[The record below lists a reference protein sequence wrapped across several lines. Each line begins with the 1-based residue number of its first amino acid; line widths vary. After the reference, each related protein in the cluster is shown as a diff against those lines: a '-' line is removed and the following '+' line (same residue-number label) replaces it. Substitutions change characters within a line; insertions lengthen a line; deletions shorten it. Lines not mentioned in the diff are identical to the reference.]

1 MKSKIILFKRTFY
14 VLCIMCF
21 LLLVSTTI
29 ILAIGGLNT
38 DQIKS
43 AAPNTPAQSSFTGST
58 ENSANLPDAPKT
70 PSTPPLPQ
78 SITISAVGDIML
90 HQGNLNS
97 AYDSKNNKYDFNGF
111 FEYVK
116 PYLSSSDLTIANFE
130 TVTAGAGIKYRSF
143 PLFNSPDSILPAL
156 SGSGVD
162 VLSTSNNHCLD
173 WGINGLTRTIQKIR
187 ENKMV
192 NIGSSVNG
200 KDKYVIKDVKGIKI
214 AILSYSQ
221 FFNGHEAKLS
231 SSDKSKYL
239 SILNESK
246 IQNDIKEVKTK
257 GADTVITVLHW
268 GNEYIR
274 TPSTNQTNL
283 SKKIL
288 SWGADII
295 LGSHPHVVQK
305 SEIVKVNGKNKFI
318 IYSMGNFISGYR
330 RTDKAKRINKV
341 YTEDGVIV
349 TLKLEKDTKGGI
361 NLKDVTYVPTWVDM
375 YSSKNKP
382 VYKIL
387 PVPSPDVKAPYINS
401 RNKSNV
407 KQSYNNTMNLMEKFN
422 GKY

>member
-1 MKSKIILFKRTFY
+1 MKTKMIIFKRTFY

-29 ILAIGGLNT
+29 ILAIGGFNNAPV
-38 DQIKS
+38 KS
-43 AAPNTPAQSSFTGST
+43 AAPKAPAQSSFTGSSESSEDSSDT
-58 ENSANLPDAPKT
+58 PKP
-70 PSTPPLPQ
+70 PSTPPPPQ
-78 SITISAVGDIML
+78 SVTISAVGDIML

-97 AYDSKNNKYDFNGF
+97 AYDSKNNKYDFDGF

-130 TVTAGAGIKYRSF
+130 TVTAGTGIKYKSY

-162 VLSTSNNHCLD
+162 ILSTANNHCLD
-173 WGINGLTRTIQKIR
+173 WGINGLIRTIQKIK

-192 NIGSSVNG
+192 NIGNSVNG

-221 FFNGHEAKLS
+221 YFNGHEVKLS

-246 IQNDIKEVKTK
+246 IQNDIKEVKAK
-257 GADTVITVLHW
+257 GVDTVITVLHW

-274 TPSTNQTNL
+274 TPSTYQTDL

-288 SWGADII
+288 TWGADII

-349 TLKLEKDTKGGI
+349 TLKLDKNTKGGI
-361 NLKDVTYVPTWVDM
+361 NIKDVTYIPTWVDM
-375 YSSKNKP
+375 YSSKNKT

-387 PVPSPDVKAPYINS
+387 PVPSPDAKAPYINS
-401 RNKSNV
+401 RNKSYV
-407 KQSYNNTMNLMEKFN
+407 KQSYNNTMSIMAKFN
-422 GKY
+422 NK

>member
-1 MKSKIILFKRTFY
+1 MMRTKMIIFKRTFY

-38 DQIKS
+38 DQINS
-43 AAPNTPAQSSFTGST
+43 AAPKPPAQSSFTGSS
-58 ENSANLPDAPKT
+58 ESSANTSDTPKP
-70 PSTPPLPQ
+70 PSTPPPPQ
-78 SITISAVGDIML
+78 TITISAVGDIML

-97 AYDSKNNKYDFNGF
+97 AYDSKSRRYDFNGF
-111 FEYVK
+111 FEFVK

-162 VLSTSNNHCLD
+162 ILSTANNHCLD

-187 ENKMV
+187 EYKMV

-246 IQNDIKEVKTK
+246 IQNDIKEVKAK
-257 GADTVITVLHW
+257 GVDTVITVLHW

-274 TPSTNQTNL
+274 TPSTYQTNL
-283 SKKIL
+283 SKKVL

-295 LGSHPHVVQK
+295 LGSHPHVIQK

-349 TLKLEKDTKGGI
+349 TLKLNKDTKGGI
-361 NLKDVTYVPTWVDM
+361 NIKDVTYIPTWVDM

-387 PVPSPDVKAPYINS
+387 PVPTPDVKAPYINS
-401 RNKSNV
+401 RNKSYV
-407 KQSYNNTMNLMEKFN
+407 KQSYNNTMSIMAKFN
-422 GKY
+422 SK

>member
-1 MKSKIILFKRTFY
+1 MKSKIILFKRTFF

-21 LLLVSTTI
+21 LLLVSTRI

-38 DQIKS
+38 DHINS
-43 AAPNTPAQSSFTGST
+43 AAPKTPAQSSFTGSS
-58 ENSANLPDAPKT
+58 ENHANPPETPKP
-70 PSTPPLPQ
+70 PSTPPPPQ

-97 AYDSKNNKYDFNGF
+97 AYDSTNKKYDFTGF

-156 SGSGVD
+156 AGSGVD
-162 VLSTSNNHCLD
+162 ILSTANNHCLD
-173 WGINGLTRTIQKIR
+173 WGVNGLTRTIQKIR
-187 ENKMV
+187 EYKMV

-200 KDKYVIKDVKGIKI
+200 KDKHVIRDVKGIKV

-221 FFNGHEAKLS
+221 FFNGHEAKLNN
-231 SSDKSKYL
+231 SDKAKYL

-246 IQNDIKEVKTK
+246 IQSDIKEVKAK
-257 GADTVITVLHW
+257 GVDAVITVLHW

-274 TPSTNQTNL
+274 TPSTYQTNL

-288 SWGADII
+288 TWGADII

-305 SEIVKVNGKNKFI
+305 SEIVKVNGKNKFV

-330 RTDKAKRINKV
+330 RTDKANRINKIF
-341 YTEDGVIV
+341 TEDGVIT
-349 TLKLEKDTKGGI
+349 TLKLEKDPKGGI
-361 NLKDVTYVPTWVDM
+361 NIKAVNYVPTWVDM
-375 YSSKNKP
+375 YSSKSKP

-387 PVPSPDVKAPYINS
+387 PIPSPDVKAPYINS
-401 RNKSNV
+401 RNKANA
-407 KQSYNNTMNLMEKFN
+407 KQSYNNTMSLMAKYN
-422 GKY
+422 GK

>member
-1 MKSKIILFKRTFY
+1 MKTKMIIFKRTFY

-29 ILAIGGLNT
+29 ILAIGGFNNA
-38 DQIKS
+38 QIKS
-43 AAPNTPAQSSFTGST
+43 AAPETPAQSSFTGSSESS
-58 ENSANLPDAPKT
+58 ENSSDTPKP
-70 PSTPPLPQ
+70 PSTPPPPQ
-78 SITISAVGDIML
+78 SVTISAVGDIML

-97 AYDSKNNKYDFNGF
+97 AYDSKNNKYDFDGF

-130 TVTAGAGIKYRSF
+130 TVTAGTGIKYKSY

-162 VLSTSNNHCLD
+162 ILSTANNHCLD
-173 WGINGLTRTIQKIR
+173 WGINGLIRTIQKIK

-192 NIGSSVNG
+192 NIGSSING
-200 KDKYVIKDVKGIKI
+200 KDKYIIKDVKGIKI

-221 FFNGHEAKLS
+221 YFNGHEVKLS

-246 IQNDIKEVKTK
+246 IQNDIKEVKAK
-257 GADTVITVLHW
+257 GVDTVITVLHW

-274 TPSTNQTNL
+274 TPSTYQTDL

-288 SWGADII
+288 TWGADII
-295 LGSHPHVVQK
+295 LGSHPHVIQK

-341 YTEDGVIV
+341 YTEDGVII
-349 TLKLEKDTKGGI
+349 TLKLDKNTKGGI
-361 NLKDVTYVPTWVDM
+361 NIKDVTYIPTWVDM
-375 YSSKNKP
+375 YSSKNKT

-387 PVPSPDVKAPYINS
+387 PVPSPDAKAPYINS
-401 RNKSNV
+401 RNKSYV
-407 KQSYNNTMNLMEKFN
+407 KQSYNNTMSIMAKFN
-422 GKY
+422 SK